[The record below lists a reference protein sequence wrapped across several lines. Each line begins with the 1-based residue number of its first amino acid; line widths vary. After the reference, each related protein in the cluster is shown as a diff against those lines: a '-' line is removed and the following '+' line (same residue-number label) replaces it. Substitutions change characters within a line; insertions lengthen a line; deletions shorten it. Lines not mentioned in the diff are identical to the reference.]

1 METSDIAIQQF
12 ENKLW
17 LLQNKFLI
25 SIDNY
30 RQALQ
35 QQYLEGKKNTSGSSQ
50 DQLNDTWAKTFHL
63 YSQVNSNILENN
75 KSIQNLD
82 EYLDL
87 LKAEVDIENDTLNQ
101 TINTQ
106 QAAVPREEYIKTTAQ
121 ENYMTSVHFLSLHYK
136 TWQIFY
142 QKYFYFHLKNQK
154 III

>member
-17 LLQNKFLI
+17 SLQNKFLI

-121 ENYMTSVHFLSLHYK
+121 ENYMTSAYYVAAVLGASAIIYK
-136 TWQIFY
+136 Y
-142 QKYFYFHLKNQK
+142 Y
-154 III
+154 

>member
-17 LLQNKFLI
+17 SLQNKFLI

-106 QAAVPREEYIKTTAQ
+106 QASVPREEYIKTTAQ
-121 ENYMTSVHFLSLHYK
+121 ENYMTSAYYVAAVLGASAIIYK
-136 TWQIFY
+136 Y
-142 QKYFYFHLKNQK
+142 Y
-154 III
+154 

>member
-17 LLQNKFLI
+17 SLQNKFLI

-121 ENYMTSVHFLSLHYK
+121 ENYMTSAYYVAAVLGASVIIYK
-136 TWQIFY
+136 Y
-142 QKYFYFHLKNQK
+142 Y
-154 III
+154 

>member
-1 METSDIAIQQF
+1 METSDIAIQQI

-17 LLQNKFLI
+17 SLQNKFLI

-121 ENYMTSVHFLSLHYK
+121 ENYMTSAYYVAAVLGASAIIYK
-136 TWQIFY
+136 Y
-142 QKYFYFHLKNQK
+142 Y
-154 III
+154 

>member
-1 METSDIAIQQF
+1 METSDIAIKQF

-17 LLQNKFLI
+17 SLQNKFLI

-35 QQYLEGKKNTSGSSQ
+35 QQYLEGKKNTSPSSQ
-50 DQLNDTWAKTFHL
+50 DQLNDIWAKTFMLH
-63 YSQVNSNILENN
+63 SQINSNIIENN
-75 KSIQNLD
+75 KAIQNLD

-87 LKAEVDIENDTLNQ
+87 LKAEVDIENYKLNQ

-121 ENYMTSVHFLSLHYK
+121 ENYMTSAYYVAAVLGASVIIYK
-136 TWQIFY
+136 Y
-142 QKYFYFHLKNQK
+142 Y
-154 III
+154 

>member
-1 METSDIAIQQF
+1 METSDIAIQQI

-17 LLQNKFLI
+17 SLQNKFLI

-87 LKAEVDIENDTLNQ
+87 LKTEVDIENDTLNQ

-121 ENYMTSVHFLSLHYK
+121 ENYMTSAYYVAAVLGASAIIYK
-136 TWQIFY
+136 Y
-142 QKYFYFHLKNQK
+142 Y
-154 III
+154 

>member
-1 METSDIAIQQF
+1 METSNIAIKQF

-17 LLQNKFLI
+17 SLQNKFLI

-121 ENYMTSVHFLSLHYK
+121 ENYMTSAYYVAAVLGASAIIYK
-136 TWQIFY
+136 Y
-142 QKYFYFHLKNQK
+142 Y
-154 III
+154 

>member
-1 METSDIAIQQF
+1 METSDIAIQQI

-17 LLQNKFLI
+17 SLQNKFLI

-106 QAAVPREEYIKTTAQ
+106 QAAVPREEYIKTIAQ
-121 ENYMTSVHFLSLHYK
+121 ENYMTSAYYVAAVLGASAIIYK
-136 TWQIFY
+136 Y
-142 QKYFYFHLKNQK
+142 Y
-154 III
+154 

>member
-1 METSDIAIQQF
+1 METSDIAIKQF

-17 LLQNKFLI
+17 SLQNKFLI

-121 ENYMTSVHFLSLHYK
+121 ENYMTSAYYVAAVLGASAIIYK
-136 TWQIFY
+136 Y
-142 QKYFYFHLKNQK
+142 Y
-154 III
+154 